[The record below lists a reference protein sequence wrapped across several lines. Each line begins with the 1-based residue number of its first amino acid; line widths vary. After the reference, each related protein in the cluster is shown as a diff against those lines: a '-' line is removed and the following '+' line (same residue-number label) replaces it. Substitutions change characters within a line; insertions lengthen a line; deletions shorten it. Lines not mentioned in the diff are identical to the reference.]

1 MHPVKPL
8 IQRAIAE
15 DLMLFY
21 NLPAFSKGDDTA
33 FLSALAR
40 ANNLVKKA
48 GELDLVSASRIVLRD
63 WSTDNLPR
71 YSVPSSAA
79 IQTDQGSQNLY
90 ATDGATLEAA
100 LTRKELRKGR
110 GLIKLVPLEVETRKL
125 ALDENWDDEESDE
138 EEVEEMAGVDEVE
151 VGESGSEDE
160 EVIEE
165 AEEAEEAS
173 PPPPPVKRKRQAN
186 PPTISPRKKV
196 AFDVKAKPAKRS
208 PSTTKPSKSASKKG
222 RK

>member
-1 MHPVKPL
+1 
-8 IQRAIAE
+8 
-15 DLMLFY
+15 MLFY

-71 YSVPSSAA
+71 YSVPSSAKPND

-90 ATDGATLEAA
+90 ATDSATLEAA

-165 AEEAEEAS
+165 AEEAEEAL

-186 PPTISPRKKV
+186 PPTISPRKKLH
-196 AFDVKAKPAKRS
+196 
-208 PSTTKPSKSASKKG
+208 ST
-222 RK
+222 